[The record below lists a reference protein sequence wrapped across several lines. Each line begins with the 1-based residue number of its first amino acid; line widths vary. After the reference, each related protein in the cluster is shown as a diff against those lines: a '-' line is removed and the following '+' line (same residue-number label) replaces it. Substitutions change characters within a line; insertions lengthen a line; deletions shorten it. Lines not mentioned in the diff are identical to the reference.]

1 MTVIHAKRLVDIS
14 RASVSYQILFILQD
28 STQVSNSWLSQEV
41 IFPSLNFLLVFDLW
55 FFFTVTIALYHV

>member
-14 RASVSYQILFILQD
+14 RTSVSYQILFILQD

>member
-1 MTVIHAKRLVDIS
+1 MRVIHAKRLVDIS
-14 RASVSYQILFILQD
+14 RTSVNYQILFILQD

-55 FFFTVTIALYHV
+55 IFFTVIIAL

>member
-14 RASVSYQILFILQD
+14 RTSVSYQILFILQD
-28 STQVSNSWLSQEV
+28 STQVSNSWLSQEA